1 MEIRYFCFRQDQM
14 YNNRQNKNNIMTT
27 DAIMKMK
34 DGMLRELTG
43 NILPFWMKKM
53 EDRTHGG
60 FLGRIS
66 GKGEMD
72 TDAPK
77 GAILNA
83 RILWTFSAAYR
94 ILGKPEYLET
104 ATRAKRE
111 IIDRFYDKKFGG
123 VWWSLTP
130 EGQPA
135 DRKKQIY
142 ALGFA
147 IYGLSEYCRATGDAE
162 ALEYAVR
169 LFRDIERHSYD
180 PAGNGYFEAFAE
192 DWSEIGDMRLSD
204 KDINEC
210 KTMNTHLH
218 ILEPY
223 TALYRVWK
231 TPELEERLRNLI
243 KLFTGR
249 IMDSKTGHLRLFFN
263 ENWES
268 SHDIISYGHDIEASW
283 LLYEAADVLGDKSLL
298 EDIATVVA
306 SVADAAAEGFLPD
319 AGMIYESD
327 SSTGAVDADRHWWV
341 QAETVVG
348 YFNLWQI
355 TGSDEALDKAHR
367 CWEFIKRHIIDKAGG
382 EWFWSLRSDG
392 SANTDDDKAGF
403 WKCPYH
409 NGRMCMEIIERTEK
423 ILAE

>member
-1 MEIRYFCFRQDQM
+1 
-14 YNNRQNKNNIMTT
+14 MTT
-27 DAIMKMK
+27 DMITEMK

-43 NILPFWMKKM
+43 NILPFWIKKM

-66 GKGEMD
+66 GKGETD

-77 GAILNA
+77 GAVLNA

-111 IIDRFYDKKFGG
+111 IIDRFYDKRFGG
-123 VWWSLTP
+123 VYWSLTS
-130 EGQPA
+130 EGQPC
-135 DRKKQIY
+135 DKKKQIY

-147 IYGLSEYCRATGDAE
+147 IYGLSEYYRATGDTE

-169 LFRDIERHSYD
+169 LFHDIERHSFD
-180 PAGNGYFEAFAE
+180 PVRNGYFEAFAE
-192 DWSEIGDMRLSD
+192 DWSQIGDMRLSD

-231 TPELEERLRNLI
+231 TQELEDRLRNLI
-243 KLFTGR
+243 TLFTGR
-249 IMDSKTGHLRLFFN
+249 IMDRRSGHLRLFFN

-268 SHDIISYGHDIEASW
+268 SQDIISYGHDIEASW
-283 LLYEAADVLGDKSLL
+283 LLYEAADVLGDKGLL
-298 EDIATVVA
+298 AEIAPAVVSTA
-306 SVADAAAEGFLPD
+306 NAAAEGFLPD
-319 AGMIYESD
+319 AGMIYESE
-327 SSTGAVDADRHWWV
+327 SLTGAIDADRHWWV

-348 YFNLWQI
+348 YFNLWQM
-355 TGSDEALDKAHR
+355 TGREDALEKAFG
-367 CWEFIKRHIIDKAGG
+367 CWEFIKRHIIDKTGG
-382 EWFWSLRSDG
+382 EWYWSLRSDG
-392 SANTDDDKAGF
+392 SVNTDDDKAGF

-423 ILAE
+423 ISAE

>member
-1 MEIRYFCFRQDQM
+1 
-14 YNNRQNKNNIMTT
+14 MTNDMIT
-27 DAIMKMK
+27 EMK

-43 NILPFWMKKM
+43 NILPFWMEKT
-53 EDRTHGG
+53 EDRTNGG

-66 GKGEMD
+66 GKGEID
-72 TDAPK
+72 GSAPK

-94 ILGKPEYLET
+94 ILGKPEYLAE

-123 VWWSLTP
+123 VYWSLTS
-130 EGQPA
+130 EGQPC
-135 DRKKQIY
+135 DKKKQIY

-162 ALEYAVR
+162 TLEYAVK
-169 LFRDIERHSYD
+169 LFHDIEKHSFD
-180 PAGNGYFEAFAE
+180 PIKNGYFEAFAE

-243 KLFTGR
+243 KLFTDR

-283 LLYEAADVLGDKSLL
+283 LLYEAADVLGDKGLL
-298 EDIATVVA
+298 AEIAPAVVSTA
-306 SVADAAAEGFLPD
+306 NAAAEGFLPD
-319 AGMIYESD
+319 AGMIYESE
-327 SSTGAVDADRHWWV
+327 SLTGAIDADRHWWV

-348 YFNLWQI
+348 YFNLWQM
-355 TGSDEALDKAHR
+355 TGREDALERAFG
-367 CWEFIKRHIIDKAGG
+367 CWEFIKRHIIDKTGG
-382 EWFWSLRSDG
+382 EWYWSLRSDG
-392 SANTDDDKAGF
+392 SVNTDDDKAGF

-423 ILAE
+423 ISAE